1 MEKEIPRMEYD
12 RVRSESGL
20 QGLLHDTASGT
31 VIMRCLW
38 VVTAQIRRDRR
49 SPTLLP
55 ARKEKEIVGMKAGI
69 QNEGERN
76 GK

>member
-1 MEKEIPRMEYD
+1 MC
-12 RVRSESGL
+12 
-20 QGLLHDTASGT
+20 
-31 VIMRCLW
+31 CLR

-49 SPTLLP
+49 SPALLL
-55 ARKEKEIVGMKAGI
+55 AREEKEIVGMKAGI